1 MKDLLK
7 VIIKEEVTRVLA
19 EGYLTDLLSKHPKF
33 KNALLGAVA
42 ALSLG
47 GAVKKVSDMQYGDVA
62 MQAHELNN
70 TRERSDLGRRVN
82 DILRFTDEELK
93 ELNLNDSD
101 LIKNLMK
108 SQSEE
113 EYAKLLQVVREK
125 IDRNMLSKK
134 NQDLSDRI
142 HIILDGV

>member
-47 GAVKKVSDMQYGDVA
+47 GAV
-62 MQAHELNN
+62 
-70 TRERSDLGRRVN
+70 T
-82 DILRFTDEELK
+82 
-93 ELNLNDSD
+93 
-101 LIKNLMK
+101 
-108 SQSEE
+108 
-113 EYAKLLQVVREK
+113 
-125 IDRNMLSKK
+125 
-134 NQDLSDRI
+134 
-142 HIILDGV
+142 